1 MRQSITSRTHSLT
14 ARSGIT
20 NAVAPVIALLAA
32 LSVLASAAFAQS
44 QPAPVAPA
52 SAPTVQ
58 APTPSS
64 KPVAEKLSL
73 RGEALFDLNKSEVKP
88 EGKQVLDR
96 LVDQIRDLNVE
107 VILVVGHTDS
117 AGNSAKNQKL
127 SERRAEAV
135 KAHLISKGIASARV
149 YTEGKAE
156 TQPAGDNGTETGRAK
171 NRRAEVEI
179 IGTRIAK

>member
-1 MRQSITSRTHSLT
+1 MT
-14 ARSGIT
+14 AHTGIAS
-20 NAVAPVIALLAA
+20 AVAAVIALLAA
-32 LSVLASAAFAQS
+32 SSVLAPAAFAQS
-44 QPAPVAPA
+44 QSAPAAPA
-52 SAPTVQ
+52 SAPTAQ
-58 APTPSS
+58 APTAPP
-64 KPVAEKLSL
+64 KPITEKLSL
-73 RGEALFDLNKSEVKP
+73 RGETLFDLNKSEVKS

-96 LVDQIRDLNVE
+96 LIDQIRDLNVE

-135 KAHLISKGIASARV
+135 KAHLIGKGIASARV

-156 TQPAGDNGTETGRAK
+156 TQPIGDNGTETGRAK

-179 IGTRIAK
+179 IGTRVAK